1 MRTVR
6 HFPSE
11 AAMLTDVC
19 QTAMTLQAAGWR
31 RLHHES
37 DTLIQD
43 TWQHDQHPHDIV
55 IRWTANLCD
64 HTRWDRAIDL
74 VWWRWPDSR
83 DEPATHT
90 FRLPTDVPLEAAA
103 ETFDGQP
110 ITLATIIAMCRI
122 IDLREVA

>member
-1 MRTVR
+1 MRTVTQ
-6 HFPSE
+6 FPTE

-19 QTAMTLQAAGWR
+19 QTAMILETAGWR

-64 HTRWDRAIDL
+64 HTRPSCCR
-74 VWWRWPDSR
+74 
-83 DEPATHT
+83 H
-90 FRLPTDVPLEAAA
+90 RLARQSARR
-103 ETFDGQP
+103 
-110 ITLATIIAMCRI
+110 LAR
-122 IDLREVA
+122 RNRVGR